1 MIAFQMKVNFIDK
14 PMNKNAFFKKKL
26 YNINHVKI
34 IISKIFLQG
43 QTIEFDKMYKQILV
57 TM

>member
-1 MIAFQMKVNFIDK
+1 MKVNCIDK
-14 PMNKNAFFKKKL
+14 PVNKNACFKKKL

-34 IISKIFLQG
+34 MISKIFLQG

>member
-1 MIAFQMKVNFIDK
+1 MKVNLIDK
-14 PMNKNAFFKKKL
+14 PVNKNACFKKKL

-34 IISKIFLQG
+34 MISKIFLQG
-43 QTIEFDKMYKQILV
+43 QTIECDKMYKELLV